1 MDKERFRRRRLMLIK
16 AAASVSSSMVM
27 LYVRPRLQRKRES
40 ISYGPIEARDKKR
53 IAFLNNQ
60 IYKDD
65 ITCLTTLRLTRA
77 SFFGLCQV
85 LRERSLLRDTVHICI
100 EEQVAMFLITV
111 GHNLRNRVVAAI
123 FNRSG
128 EPVSRYFGL
137 VLHAIVQ
144 LRDEF
149 IRQQSVEIPTKIA
162 GDPRWDP
169 YFKDCIGAIDCT
181 QIQASSCKN
190 VETAFRGKKLVASQN
205 VMAAIDFD
213 LRFTHVL
220 ARWEGSA
227 HDDAVLVDA
236 IECENGPCVPQGKFY
251 LVDAGYGAKPGFL
264 PPFHGMRYHL
274 TEWGNNHVRD
284 ARELFNF
291 RHSSL
296 RVPVERAFSSLKRRF
311 KVLDDANPFFP
322 SATQVDVVIACVILH
337 NWVLSQGTDCFII
350 PEINWKPKPPSS
362 QIEHTHDHGDMV
374 EFRQALADKMWED
387 HQNYHRNDA
396 DFLNTPTYYHEMA
409 TIFSDGVAPDVYAKS
424 VDELLAADV
433 AGNEIVTG
441 GNDTFAASVEEFTL
455 PFPIPNWGK
464 NGDSSS
470 SKASK
475 RAKVNNDDELMHLM
489 TSLDNLAKAIE
500 KSECVD
506 TDVPDDL
513 WGNLMNLPGF
523 EEAHLTHYY
532 AHLVENPAIARAF
545 NKLSMS
551 NKMAWVARYIKNQL
565 SE

>member
-1 MDKERFRRRRLMLIK
+1 MDKERFRKRRLMLIK
-16 AAASVSSSMVM
+16 AAASVSSCMVM
-27 LYVRPRLQRKRES
+27 LYVRPRLQRKKES

-65 ITCLTTLRLTRA
+65 ITCQTTLRLTRA

-111 GHNLRNRVVAAI
+111 GHNLRNRVVSAI

-137 VLHAIVQ
+137 VLHAIVH

-149 IRQQSVEIPTKIA
+149 ISPPSLETPTRIA

-169 YFKDCIGAIDCT
+169 YFKV
-181 QIQASSCKN
+181 QASSCKN

-251 LVDAGYGAKPGFL
+251 LVEAGYGAKPGFL
-264 PPFHGMRYHL
+264 PPFHSIQYHF
-274 TEWGNNHVRD
+274 TVWGNNHVRD
-284 ARELFNF
+284 ARELFNL

-296 RVPVERAFSSLKRRF
+296 RVPIERAFASLKRRF

-362 QIEHTHDHGDMV
+362 QIEHTHDDRHMV

-409 TIFSDGVAPDVYAKS
+409 TIFSDSVAPDVYAKS
-424 VDELLAADV
+424 VDELLAVDV

-455 PFPIPNWGK
+455 PFPIPDWGK

-532 AHLVENPAIARAF
+532 AHLVENAAIGRAF

-551 NKMAWVARYIKNQL
+551 NKMTWVARYIENHL